1 MKRIKQEQH
10 IEIEEKSQQL
20 KFRMQTEIQIDKHHA
35 LCQASDQLEELDYTK
50 LYFAYSGIRKSQIEP
65 RVLFKV
71 LVCAYIYAKETRTE
85 VREGRCG
92 FRLWKSCHYR
102 WLEENGQTAFIKP
115 NNYESGQKHSFKAQI
130 GRMENMGYYKPD
142 DCFICKNG
150 RHLDYV
156 SKYTSHAKD
165 GTEREISVYR
175 CEDCSD
181 CPYRSVCCK
190 AKEENR
196 RKEISVCWEFQK
208 CASSLT
214 GILPPKRENCFGATV
229 PSRWKELSD
238 SSSTTAASNA
248 SWPVGILRFWQNC
261 SFWGF
266 LRTLHISFPSATAA
280 YRNSISSSQKPTWN
294 SDFLKI
300 EKADSSKDF

>member
-35 LCQASDQLEELDYTK
+35 LCQASDQLEELDYT
-50 LYFAYSGIRKSQIEP
+50 
-65 RVLFKV
+65 
-71 LVCAYIYAKETRTE
+71 
-85 VREGRCG
+85 REGRCG

-156 SKYTSHAKD
+156 SK
-165 GTEREISVYR
+165 
-175 CEDCSD
+175 
-181 CPYRSVCCK
+181 
-190 AKEENR
+190 
-196 RKEISVCWEFQK
+196 
-208 CASSLT
+208 
-214 GILPPKRENCFGATV
+214 
-229 PSRWKELSD
+229 
-238 SSSTTAASNA
+238 
-248 SWPVGILRFWQNC
+248 
-261 SFWGF
+261 
-266 LRTLHISFPSATAA
+266 
-280 YRNSISSSQKPTWN
+280 
-294 SDFLKI
+294 
-300 EKADSSKDF
+300 